1 MSDEFPGLLYCA
13 GALIVVASWAL
24 FMFSKKVHREG
35 RTVSIL
41 RLSVIWIPFL
51 VSSALALASY
61 LVFEMYSGSMD
72 PDVIDF
78 YSQPFIWLLP
88 AATCIVNLCVS
99 TCYSMALVNKRR
111 KTEHRNI

>member
-1 MSDEFPGLLYCA
+1 MSNEFPSLLYCA
-13 GALIVVASWAL
+13 GTLIAVASWAL
-24 FMFSKKVHREG
+24 FMFSQKVHREG

-61 LVFEMYSGSMD
+61 PVFGMYLGSMD

-78 YSQPFIWLLP
+78 YSQPFIRLLP

-99 TCYSMALVNKRR
+99 TCCSMALVSKRR
-111 KTEHRNI
+111 KTKHRNI